1 MLFES
6 IARHCCSVFHF
17 FDPSYLIA
25 MDDSISVGFHT
36 LLLFAVTFLLV
47 LTAVRQYRRRPKNLP
62 PGPWGLPIIGS
73 LLSLGTNPHLTFL
86 EMTKTYGKVFRMNLA
101 GQRVVVVNGFEAVR
115 EALVKNASAF
125 AGRPKMALFHELTE
139 GQGIVTSDYGPVWR
153 EQRRFTLQTLRNFG
167 FGKRSFETKITEEI
181 HHMLAAFREKGSE
194 AFQADHILEI
204 SASNV
209 VSSLNFGR
217 RFDYKDPQFQLLVD
231 MIYRFSEIGT
241 NAAAANFFPFL
252 IKLPLPNIREM
263 FHISDIIESFLMG
276 IINQHKETYDP
287 KAKRDFIDAYLGEIA
302 RRQQES
308 PSDDATSASFTE
320 KYLYHI
326 LNDLIFAGTETM
338 SSTLRWA
345 LLYMIVFPDV
355 QEKIQAELDSVLEKD
370 QLPSIEDRQN
380 LPYTEATLMEVQRM
394 ANITALP
401 YPHKTT
407 EDTELCGFSIPK
419 DTPIY
424 INLYSVHI
432 DPTQWVEPEKFRPE
446 RFLGENG
453 KVQNRPALMPFS
465 AGRRACPGENL
476 AKMELF
482 LFFSSMLHAFKI
494 SAAPENPQPSIEKH
508 YGISLNPSP
517 FKICTTP
524 R

>member
-1 MLFES
+1 MFYNLLSGLRCCFLGSLFPARMEAS
-6 IARHCCSVFHF
+6 IF
-17 FDPSYLIA
+17 
-25 MDDSISVGFHT
+25 VGLHT

-47 LTAVRQYRRRPKNLP
+47 MAAVHRFRVRAKNLP
-62 PGPWGLPIIGS
+62 PGPWGLPIVGS
-73 LLSLGTNPHLTFL
+73 LLSLGANPHLTFL
-86 EMTKTYGKVFRMNLA
+86 EMTKTYGNVFRVNLA

-125 AGRPKMALFHELTE
+125 AGRPKMPLFHRLTE
-139 GQGIVTSDYGPVWR
+139 GQGIVSSDFGPIWR
-153 EQRRFTLQTLRNFG
+153 EQRRFTLHTLRNFG
-167 FGKRSFETKITEEI
+167 FGKKSFEVKITEEI
-181 HHMLAAFREKGSE
+181 NHMLAAFKEKGSE
-194 AFQADHILEI
+194 PFHADHILEI

-252 IKLPLPNIREM
+252 INLPLPNIREM
-263 FHISDIIESFLMG
+263 FNINDIITGFLTS
-276 IINQHKETYDP
+276 IIGQHKETYNP
-287 KAKRDFIDAYLGEIA
+287 VAQRDFIDAYLGEIA
-302 RRQQES
+302 RRQQECLQ
-308 PSDDATSASFTE
+308 DEVTASFTE
-320 KYLYHI
+320 RYLYHI
-326 LNDLIFAGTETM
+326 LSDLIFAGTETM

-345 LLYMIVFPDV
+345 ILYMIVFPDV
-355 QEKIQAELDSVLEKD
+355 QEKIQAELDSVIAKD
-370 QLPSIEDRQN
+370 QLPCIGDRKQ

-407 EDTELCGFSIPK
+407 EDTELSGYSIPK

-424 INLYSVHI
+424 INLYSVHV
-432 DPTQWVEPEKFRPE
+432 DPTQWTEPEKFRPE
-446 RFLGENG
+446 RFLDENR
-453 KVQNRPALMPFS
+453 KVRNRPALMPFS

-482 LFFSSMLHAFKI
+482 LFFSSMLHAFKF
-494 SAAPENPQPSIEKH
+494 SVAPENPQPSIEKN

-517 FKICTTP
+517 FKICTSP